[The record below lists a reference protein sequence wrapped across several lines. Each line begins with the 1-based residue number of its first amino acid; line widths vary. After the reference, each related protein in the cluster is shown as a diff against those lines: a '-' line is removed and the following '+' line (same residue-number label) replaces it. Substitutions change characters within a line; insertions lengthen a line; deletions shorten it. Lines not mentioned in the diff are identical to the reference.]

1 MVGNPERYELH
12 YQDETH
18 VETNPYLAKQW
29 HRIGVQQRIAS
40 VGVNRRVTVFGSV
53 EDQGR
58 GRVEVI
64 CGGQNSACFG
74 QYLTALDQR
83 HAVTQREVF
92 LVLDNASCHTSV
104 ATTQAL
110 TARAEW
116 LHPLWLAKYSP
127 HLNKKEREWRYLK
140 RDVRGHLARD
150 LRTFVD
156 EIVDGLGRLGGKE
169 RLIIDAV
176 PQWFL
181 DGHRKVPTGRN
192 AGRPVGAKDS
202 KPRKSYTKRA
212 NLPALTYATL
222 FAAPDTCVT
231 LMRVVEVPP
240 GLESMHHA
248 DEFASERDRQQ
259 LSLWQETDKLA
270 APLRA
275 QGLDVAV
282 AVRTGDATDEIIA
295 CAHEHDAD
303 LIIMTT
309 HGAGG
314 SRRWMLGSVTNK
326 MLHNTAIPLLVI
338 HPPPPGEIRPEPANR
353 FDAVLIPLDGSTFA
367 EQALPIAAEIAN
379 RCGARLELIRIV
391 DDEPH
396 DQEVDGVAANG
407 ERPNHQAVDLWR
419 DNAQRYVHQIGERV
433 AHLTPVVTGIV
444 RVGNPAAVLSA
455 LLAVRPRA
463 LVVLNTQGNRG
474 AQRWVFSDVAEKI
487 LTTAMVPTLV
497 LRSDLV
503 EPQSL
508 HAMAGETVAQE
519 R

>member
-40 VGVNRRVTVFGSV
+40 VGVNQRVTVFGSV

-212 NLPALTYATL
+212 NLPA
-222 FAAPDTCVT
+222 
-231 LMRVVEVPP
+231 
-240 GLESMHHA
+240 
-248 DEFASERDRQQ
+248 
-259 LSLWQETDKLA
+259 
-270 APLRA
+270 
-275 QGLDVAV
+275 
-282 AVRTGDATDEIIA
+282 
-295 CAHEHDAD
+295 
-303 LIIMTT
+303 
-309 HGAGG
+309 
-314 SRRWMLGSVTNK
+314 
-326 MLHNTAIPLLVI
+326 
-338 HPPPPGEIRPEPANR
+338 
-353 FDAVLIPLDGSTFA
+353 
-367 EQALPIAAEIAN
+367 
-379 RCGARLELIRIV
+379 
-391 DDEPH
+391 
-396 DQEVDGVAANG
+396 
-407 ERPNHQAVDLWR
+407 
-419 DNAQRYVHQIGERV
+419 
-433 AHLTPVVTGIV
+433 
-444 RVGNPAAVLSA
+444 
-455 LLAVRPRA
+455 
-463 LVVLNTQGNRG
+463 
-474 AQRWVFSDVAEKI
+474 
-487 LTTAMVPTLV
+487 PT
-497 LRSDLV
+497 
-503 EPQSL
+503 
-508 HAMAGETVAQE
+508 
-519 R
+519 